1 MSLTMRKETTEV
13 LIVGGGPCGLMLANE
28 LGRRG
33 IETILIDR
41 KTSTAFSPQA
51 NATQARSMEHFR
63 RLGFAHEIRAMGLPD
78 DFPTDIAYF
87 TRLTAH
93 ELGRVSLPSARDA
106 QRLIKTMGGSWS
118 AAELP
123 HRVSQKFVEAV
134 LYKHAKVCASV
145 ELAFSSRVVAI
156 EQTSDG
162 VTADIEPVDGG
173 PQRQIQAQ
181 YLIGADGPRSL
192 VRRHLG
198 IEYSGDGGAER
209 DFMGGRMLALYLRSP
224 AFYQVCP
231 HAKSWMYCT
240 FNAERRALLISVDGK
255 GEFVFHTQVRPDE
268 DPNSVDDAKALDMF
282 RQAVGATI
290 PVEILSR
297 DFWLAGRA
305 LVADSFRSGRIFL
318 GGDAVHLFTP
328 TGGMGYN
335 TAIEDAVNLG
345 WKLASVLK
353 RQAPEALLDSYEP
366 ERRPV
371 ALRNTG
377 FARIFADSIGLYRP
391 SPALEAEGKA
401 GETSRRR
408 AGEYL
413 ANHARAEFNIPGFTF
428 GARYDGS
435 PIIANDPAPSPPDTP
450 TAYVPTGKPGGRAP
464 HIWLPDGRSLFDCF
478 GFEWTLLCLGD
489 HERQAGAFSAAAIE
503 AGLDLKVVTVDDEE
517 ARDLYESDLVLI
529 RPDQVVAWRYIADS
543 VVDPA
548 EVFACAVGGTLNGKS
563 ANGNAAAKK
572 AASLSSAPVCDASET
587 VRLRI

>member
-1 MSLTMRKETTEV
+1 MHRETTQETTQV

-33 IETILIDR
+33 INAILIDQ
-41 KTSTAFSPQA
+41 KVSTAFSPQA
-51 NATQARSMEHFR
+51 NATQARTMEHFR
-63 RLGFAHEIRAMGLPD
+63 RLGFADEIRAMGMPED
-78 DFPTDIAYF
+78 YPTDIAYF
-87 TRLTAH
+87 TRLTTH
-93 ELGRVSLPSARDA
+93 ELGRVSLPSAREA

-123 HRVSQKFVEAV
+123 HRVGQKFVEAV
-134 LYKHAKVCASV
+134 LYRHAKACPSV

-156 EQTSDG
+156 EQTADG

-173 PQRQIQAQ
+173 PKRQIRAQ

-198 IEYSGDGGAER
+198 IEYSGNSDTNR

-224 AFYQVCP
+224 DFYKACP
-231 HAKSWMYCT
+231 HARSWMYCT
-240 FNAERRALLISVDGK
+240 FNAERRALLIAVDGK

-268 DPNSVDDAKALDMF
+268 DPNSVDDTRALDMF
-282 RQAVGATI
+282 RQAVGTTI

-305 LVADSFRSGRIFL
+305 LVADSFRSGRMFL

-345 WKLASVLK
+345 WKLAAVLK
-353 RQAPEALLDSYEP
+353 RQAGEALLDSYEA

-371 ALRNTG
+371 AVRNTG
-377 FARIFADSIGLYRP
+377 FARMFADSIGLYRP
-391 SPALEAEGKA
+391 SPALEAEGRA
-401 GETSRRR
+401 GETSRQR
-408 AGEYL
+408 AGDYL
-413 ANHARAEFNIPGFTF
+413 TNHARAEFNIPGFTL

-435 PIIANDPAPSPPDTP
+435 PIIASDPAPSPPDTP
-450 TAYVPTGKPGGRAP
+450 TAYVPSGKPGGRAP
-464 HIWLPDGRSLFDCF
+464 HVWLPDGRSLFDCF

-489 HERQAGAFSAAAIE
+489 HARQAGEFSVAAAK
-503 AGLDLKVVTVDDEE
+503 AGLDLRVITVDDEE

-529 RPDQVVAWRYIADS
+529 RPDQIVAWRRIADS
-543 VVDPA
+543 AVDPA
-548 EVFACAVGGTLNGKS
+548 HVLAHAAGGT
-563 ANGNAAAKK
+563 ANGNADDRTTNKSTIRKK
-572 AASLSSAPVCDASET
+572 PAPHLMRRV
-587 VRLRI
+587 

>member
-1 MSLTMRKETTEV
+1 MHQETTQV

-28 LGRRG
+28 LGRRD
-33 IETILIDR
+33 INAILIDQ
-41 KTSTAFSPQA
+41 KVSTAFSPQA
-51 NATQARSMEHFR
+51 NATQARTMEYFR
-63 RLGFAHEIRAMGLPD
+63 RLGFADEIRAMGMPED
-78 DFPTDIAYF
+78 YPTDIAYF
-87 TRLTAH
+87 TRLTTH

-123 HRVSQKFVEAV
+123 HRVGQKFVEAV
-134 LYKHAKVCASV
+134 LYRHAKACPSIA
-145 ELAFSSRVVAI
+145 LAFSSRVVAI
-156 EQTSDG
+156 EQTADG
-162 VTADIEPVDGG
+162 VMAEIEGVDGG
-173 PQRQIQAQ
+173 PKRQIRAQ
-181 YLIGADGPRSL
+181 YLIGADGARSL
-192 VRRHLG
+192 VRRHLS
-198 IEYSGDGGAER
+198 IEYSGNSDTNR

-224 AFYQVCP
+224 EFYKVCP
-231 HAKSWMYCT
+231 YARSWMYCT
-240 FNAERRALLISVDGK
+240 FNAERRALLIAVDGK

-268 DPNSVDDAKALDMF
+268 DPNSVDDTKALDMF
-282 RQAVGATI
+282 RQAVGTTI

-305 LVADSFRSGRIFL
+305 LVADSFGFGRMFL

-345 WKLASVLK
+345 WKLAAVLK
-353 RQAPEALLDSYEP
+353 QQAPEALLDSYEA

-377 FARIFADSIGLYRP
+377 FARAFADSIGLYRP
-391 SPALEAEGKA
+391 SPALEAEGRA

-413 ANHARAEFNIPGFTF
+413 TNHATAEFNIPGFTF

-435 PIIANDPAPSPPDTP
+435 PIIASDRAPSPPDTP
-450 TAYVPTGKPGGRAP
+450 TAYVPSGKPGGRAP
-464 HIWLPDGRSLFDCF
+464 HVWLPDGRSLFDCF

-489 HERQAGAFSAAAIE
+489 RARQAGEFSAAAAK
-503 AGLDLKVVTVDDEE
+503 AGLDLKVTTVDDEE

-529 RPDQVVAWRYIADS
+529 RPDQIVAWRHIADS

-548 EVFACAVGGTLNGKS
+548 DVLAHALGGTVNGRTDDKT
-563 ANGNAAAKK
+563 AKEK
-572 AASLSSAPVCDASET
+572 AEALREVRET
-587 VRLRI
+587 VRLRSQ

>member
-1 MSLTMRKETTEV
+1 MGPAMHQQTTQV

-28 LGRRG
+28 LGRRD
-33 IETILIDR
+33 IQAILIDQ
-41 KTSTAFSPQA
+41 KASTAFSPQA

-63 RLGFAHEIRAMGLPD
+63 RLGFADEIRAMGLPD
-78 DFPTDIAYF
+78 DYPTDIAYF

-134 LYKHAKVCASV
+134 LYRHAKACPSV
-145 ELAFSSRVVAI
+145 ELAFSSRVVSI
-156 EQTSDG
+156 EQTADG
-162 VTADIEPVDGG
+162 VTAEIEPIDGG
-173 PQRQIQAQ
+173 APRRIQAQ

-198 IEYSGDGGAER
+198 IEYSGNSGADR
-209 DFMGGRMLALYLRSP
+209 DFMGGRMLALYLRSKT
-224 AFYQVCP
+224 FYQVCP
-231 HAKSWMYCT
+231 HARSWMYCT

-255 GEFVFHTQVRPDE
+255 SEFVFHTQVRPDE

-282 RQAVGATI
+282 RQALGMTI

-305 LVADSFRSGRIFL
+305 LVADRFRSGRMFL

-353 RQAPEALLDSYEP
+353 RQAPEVLLDSYEA

-377 FARIFADSIGLYRP
+377 FARTFADSIGLYRP
-391 SPALEAEGKA
+391 SPALEAEGRA

-435 PIIANDPAPSPPDTP
+435 PIIARDPAPSPPDTP

-464 HIWLPDGRSLFDCF
+464 HVWLPDGRSLFDCF

-489 HERQAGAFSAAAIE
+489 HQRQADGFSAAATA
-503 AGLDLKVVTVDDEE
+503 AGLDLTIVNIDDEE

-529 RPDQVVAWRYIADS
+529 RPDQIVAWRHIANS
-543 VVDPA
+543 IVDPVDVLA
-548 EVFACAVGGTLNGKS
+548 HAVGGALNSGTRSDKTANGKVAPLLQS
-563 ANGNAAAKK
+563 A
-572 AASLSSAPVCDASET
+572 
-587 VRLRI
+587 

>member
-1 MSLTMRKETTEV
+1 MKPNAEEVNRAMRQETTQV

-33 IETILIDR
+33 ISAILIDQ
-41 KTSTAFSPQA
+41 KASTAFNPQA
-51 NATQARSMEHFR
+51 NATQARTMEHFR
-63 RLGFAHEIRAMGLPD
+63 RLGFADEIRTMGMPED
-78 DFPTDIAYF
+78 YPTDIAYF
-87 TRLTAH
+87 TRLTTH

-106 QRLIKTMGGSWS
+106 QKLIKTMGGSWS

-123 HRVSQKFVEAV
+123 HRVGQKFVEAV
-134 LYKHAKVCASV
+134 LYRHARACPSV

-156 EQTSDG
+156 EQTVDR
-162 VTADIEPVDGG
+162 VTAEVEPVDGE
-173 PQRQIQAQ
+173 PKRQIHAQ

-198 IEYSGDGGAER
+198 IEYSGNSDTNR

-224 AFYQVCP
+224 AFYQACP
-231 HAKSWMYCT
+231 YARSWMYCT
-240 FNAERRALLISVDGK
+240 FNAERRALLISVDGR
-255 GEFVFHTQVRPDE
+255 GEFVFHTQLRPDE
-268 DPNSVDDAKALDMF
+268 DSNSVDDTKALDMF
-282 RQAVGATI
+282 RQAVGTTI

-305 LVADSFRSGRIFL
+305 LVADSFRSGRMFL

-345 WKLASVLK
+345 WKLAAVLK
-353 RQAPEALLDSYEP
+353 QQAPKELLDSYEA

-371 ALRNTG
+371 ALRNTR
-377 FARIFADSIGLYRP
+377 FALIFADSIGLYRP
-391 SPALEAEGKA
+391 SPALEAEGRG

-413 ANHARAEFNIPGFTF
+413 TNHARAEFNIPGFTF

-435 PIIANDPAPSPPDTP
+435 PIIASDPAPSPPDSP

-464 HIWLPDGRSLFDCF
+464 HVWLPDGRSLFDCF

-489 HERQAGAFSAAAIE
+489 QARQADAFSAAAIE
-503 AGLDLKVVTVDDEE
+503 AGLDLKVITIDDEE

-529 RPDQVVAWRYIADS
+529 RPDQIVAWRHIADS
-543 VVDPA
+543 VVNPA
-548 EVFACAVGGTLNGKS
+548 NVLAHAVGGTVDG
-563 ANGNAAAKK
+563 GMEAKTREGC
-572 AASLSSAPVCDASET
+572 AP
-587 VRLRI
+587 LRYA

>member
-1 MSLTMRKETTEV
+1 
-13 LIVGGGPCGLMLANE
+13 
-28 LGRRG
+28 
-33 IETILIDR
+33 
-41 KTSTAFSPQA
+41 
-51 NATQARSMEHFR
+51 
-63 RLGFAHEIRAMGLPD
+63 
-78 DFPTDIAYF
+78 
-87 TRLTAH
+87 
-93 ELGRVSLPSARDA
+93 
-106 QRLIKTMGGSWS
+106 MGGSWS

-123 HRVSQKFVEAV
+123 HRVGQKFVEAV
-134 LYKHAKVCASV
+134 LYRHAKDCPSV

-156 EQTSDG
+156 DQTADG
-162 VTADIEPVDGG
+162 VMAEIEPADGS
-173 PQRQIQAQ
+173 PRRQIHAQ
-181 YLIGADGPRSL
+181 YLVGADGPRSL

-198 IEYSGDGGAER
+198 IEYSGHSDVNR

-224 AFYQVCP
+224 VFYQVCP
-231 HAKSWMYCT
+231 HARAWMYCT

-297 DFWLAGRA
+297 DFWIAGRA
-305 LVADSFRSGRIFL
+305 LVADSFRSGRMFL

-345 WKLASVLK
+345 WKLAAVLK
-353 RQAPEALLDSYEP
+353 RQAPEALLDSYEA

-377 FARIFADSIGLYRP
+377 FAQAFADSIGLYRP
-391 SPALEAEGKA
+391 SPALEAEGRA

-435 PIIANDPAPSPPDTP
+435 PVIAVDPAPSPPDTP

-464 HIWLPDGRSLFDCF
+464 HVWLPDGRSLFDCF
-478 GFEWTLLCLGD
+478 GFEWTLLCFGD
-489 HERQAGAFSAAAIE
+489 NVRQAGAFSAAASEI
-503 AGLDLKVVTVDDEE
+503 GLDMKVISIDDEE
-517 ARDLYESDLVLI
+517 ARDLYESDFALI
-529 RPDQVVAWRYIADS
+529 RPDQIVAWRHVAGSLLEPAKVIARCLGVS
-543 VVDPA
+543 
-548 EVFACAVGGTLNGKS
+548 
-563 ANGNAAAKK
+563 
-572 AASLSSAPVCDASET
+572 
-587 VRLRI
+587 R

>member
-1 MSLTMRKETTEV
+1 MRRETTEV

-33 IETILIDR
+33 VRAILIDQ
-41 KTSTAFSPQA
+41 KATTAFSPQA

-63 RLGFAHEIRAMGLPD
+63 RLGFADEIRAMGLPD
-78 DFPTDIAYF
+78 DHPTDISYF
-87 TRLTAH
+87 TRLTAY
-93 ELGRVSLPSARDA
+93 ELGRVSLPSAGEARK
-106 QRLIKTMGGSWS
+106 LIKTMGGSWS

-134 LYKHAKVCASV
+134 LYRHAKACPSI
-145 ELAFSSRVVAI
+145 ELAFSSRAVAVDD
-156 EQTSDG
+156 TGDG
-162 VTADIEPVDGG
+162 VTAKVEPAAGG
-173 PQRQIQAQ
+173 PTRLIEAQ
-181 YLIGADGPRSL
+181 YLIGTDGPRSL

-198 IEYSGDGGAER
+198 IEYTGNGGADR

-231 HAKSWMYCT
+231 HPRSWMYCT

-268 DPNSVDDAKALDMF
+268 DPSSVDDAKALDMF
-282 RQAVGATI
+282 RQAMGATI

-305 LVADSFRSGRIFL
+305 LVADRFRAGRMFL

-345 WKLASVLK
+345 WKLAAVLK
-353 RQAPEALLDSYEP
+353 KQAPEALLDSYEA

-377 FARIFADSIGLYRP
+377 FARTFADSIGLYRP
-391 SPALEAEGKA
+391 SPALETEGRA
-401 GETSRRR
+401 GESSRRR
-408 AGEYL
+408 AGDYL
-413 ANHARAEFNIPGFTF
+413 AAHARAEFNIPGFTL

-435 PIIANDPAPSPPDTP
+435 PVIADDPAPSPPDTP
-450 TAYVPTGKPGGRAP
+450 NAYVPTGKPGGRVP
-464 HIWLPDGRSLFDCF
+464 HVWLPDGRSLFDCF

-489 HERQAGAFSAAAIE
+489 PAPHASAFLAAATA
-503 AGLDLKVVTVDDEE
+503 AGLDLKVITLDDEE
-517 ARDLYESDLVLI
+517 ARDLCESDLVLI
-529 RPDQVVAWRYIADS
+529 RPDQIVAWRHIANSAVDAAS
-543 VVDPA
+543 VLA
-548 EVFACAVGGTLNGKS
+548 RAVGWVKGAL
-563 ANGNAAAKK
+563 
-572 AASLSSAPVCDASET
+572 PVSGCE
-587 VRLRI
+587 

>member
-1 MSLTMRKETTEV
+1 MGPAMHHETTQV
-13 LIVGGGPCGLMLANE
+13 LIVGGGPYGLMLANE

-33 IETILIDR
+33 IAAILVDQ

-63 RLGFAHEIRAMGLPD
+63 RLGFADEIRAMGLPD
-78 DFPTDIAYF
+78 DYPTDIAYF
-87 TRLTAH
+87 TRLTGH

-134 LYKHAKVCASV
+134 LYRHAKACPSV

-156 EQTSDG
+156 EQNADG
-162 VTADIEPVDGG
+162 VVAEIEPIDGG
-173 PQRQIQAQ
+173 VTRRIQAQ

-198 IEYSGDGGAER
+198 IEYSGNSGADR
-209 DFMGGRMLALYLRSP
+209 DFMGGRMLALYLRSET
-224 AFYQVCP
+224 FYRVCP
-231 HAKSWMYCT
+231 HARSWMYCT

-255 GEFVFHTQVRPDE
+255 SEFVFHTQVRPDE

-282 RQAVGATI
+282 RQAVGTTI

-305 LVADSFRSGRIFL
+305 LVADRFRSGRMFL

-345 WKLASVLK
+345 WKLAAVLK
-353 RQAPEALLDSYEP
+353 GQADEALLDSYEA

-377 FARIFADSIGLYRP
+377 FAKTFADSIGLYRP
-391 SPALEAEGKA
+391 SPALEAEGRA

-428 GARYDGS
+428 GARYDRS
-435 PIIANDPAPSPPDTP
+435 PIIAGDPAPSPPDTP

-464 HIWLPDGRSLFDCF
+464 HVWLRDGRSLFDCF

-489 HERQAGAFSAAAIE
+489 HQRQADAFLVAATA
-503 AGLDLKVVTVDDEE
+503 AGMDLKIVNIDDEE

-529 RPDQVVAWRYIADS
+529 RPDQIVAWRHIADS
-543 VVDPA
+543 VVDPVDVLA
-548 EVFACAVGGTLNGKS
+548 HAVGGTPNSRPKS
-563 ANGNAAAKK
+563 DKTASDK
-572 AASLSSAPVCDASET
+572 AAPLLRSA
-587 VRLRI
+587 

>member
-1 MSLTMRKETTEV
+1 MHKETTEV

-33 IETILIDR
+33 IETILIDQ

-63 RLGFAHEIRAMGLPD
+63 RLGFADEIRAMGLPD
-78 DFPTDIAYF
+78 DYPTDIAYF
-87 TRLTAH
+87 TRLTTH
-93 ELGRVSLPSARDA
+93 ELGRVSLPSAREA

-134 LYKHAKVCASV
+134 LYKHAKVCPSV

-162 VTADIEPVDGG
+162 VTADIESVDGG
-173 PQRQIQAQ
+173 PKRLIQAR

-198 IEYSGDGGAER
+198 IEYSGDGAAER
-209 DFMGGRMLALYLRSP
+209 NFMGGRMLALYLRSP

-353 RQAPEALLDSYEP
+353 RQAPEALLDSYEA

-377 FARIFADSIGLYRP
+377 FARTFADSIGLYRP

-435 PIIANDPAPSPPDTP
+435 PIIADDPAPSPPDTP

-489 HERQAGAFSAAAIE
+489 HERQAGAFSAAALE

-529 RPDQVVAWRYIADS
+529 RPDQVVAWRYIADC

-548 EVFACAVGGTLNGKS
+548 EVLACAVGGTLNGKS

-572 AASLSSAPVCDASET
+572 AASLSAAPVCDASKT

>member
-1 MSLTMRKETTEV
+1 VPVKETTQV

-33 IETILIDR
+33 IETILIDQ
-41 KTSTAFSPQA
+41 KASTAFNPQA

-63 RLGFAHEIRAMGLPD
+63 RLGFVDEIRAMGLPD
-78 DFPTDIAYF
+78 DYPTDIAYF

-106 QRLIKTMGGSWS
+106 QKLIKTMGGSWS

-123 HRVSQKFVEAV
+123 HRVAQKFVEAV
-134 LYKHAKVCASV
+134 LYKHAKACLSV
-145 ELAFSSRVVAI
+145 ELAFSSRVVGI

-162 VTADIEPVDGG
+162 VTADIAAVDGG
-173 PQRQIQAQ
+173 PIWQIQAQ

-209 DFMGGRMLALYLRSP
+209 DFMGGRMLALYLKSP
-224 AFYQVCP
+224 TFYEVCP

-255 GEFVFHTQVRPDE
+255 GEFVFHTQLRPDE
-268 DPNSVDDAKALDMF
+268 DPDSMDDAKALDMF
-282 RQAVGATI
+282 RQAAGATI

-305 LVADSFRSGRIFL
+305 LVADSFQSDRIFL

-353 RQAPEALLDSYEP
+353 GQAPEALLDSYEA

-391 SPALEAEGKA
+391 SPALEAEGRA

-435 PIIANDPAPSPPDTP
+435 PIIADDPAPSPPDTP
-450 TAYVPTGKPGGRAP
+450 TVYVPTGKPGGRAP

-489 HERQAGAFSAAAIE
+489 NERQAGKFFAAA
-503 AGLDLKVVTVDDEE
+503 AKARLDLKVVTVDDEE

-529 RPDQVVAWRYIADS
+529 RPDQVVAWRHIADS
-543 VVDPA
+543 VVDPVKVLA
-548 EVFACAVGGTLNGKS
+548 RATGDMSNRKAD
-563 ANGNAAAKK
+563 ANKDRLVRALAQV
-572 AASLSSAPVCDASET
+572 APEQRAQ
-587 VRLRI
+587 RK

>member
-1 MSLTMRKETTEV
+1 MRQETTQV

-33 IETILIDR
+33 IDTILIDQ
-41 KTSTAFSPQA
+41 KTSTAFNPQA

-63 RLGFAHEIRAMGLPD
+63 RLGFADEIRAMGMPD
-78 DFPTDIAYF
+78 DYPTDIAYF

-106 QRLIKTMGGSWS
+106 QKMIKTMGGSWS

-123 HRVSQKFVEAV
+123 HRVGQKFVEAV
-134 LYKHAKVCASV
+134 LCRHARDCPSI

-156 EQTSDG
+156 DQTVDG
-162 VTADIEPVDGG
+162 VTAEIEPVDGG
-173 PQRQIQAQ
+173 PKRRIRAQ
-181 YLIGADGPRSL
+181 YLVGADGPRSL

-198 IEYSGDGGAER
+198 IEYSGDSDVVR

-224 AFYQVCP
+224 AFYQACP
-231 HAKSWMYCT
+231 YARSWMYCT

-255 GEFVFHTQVRPDE
+255 GEFVFHTQIRPDE
-268 DPNSVDDAKALDMF
+268 DPNSVDDARALEMF
-282 RQAVGATI
+282 RQAVGTTI

-305 LVADSFRSGRIFL
+305 LVADRFRSGRMFL

-345 WKLASVLK
+345 WKLAAVLK
-353 RQAPEALLDSYEP
+353 RQANEALLDSYEA

-377 FARIFADSIGLYRP
+377 FARMFADSIGLYRP
-391 SPALEAEGKA
+391 SPALEAEGRA
-401 GETSRRR
+401 GETSRKR

-435 PIIANDPAPSPPDTP
+435 PIIASDPAPSPPDTP
-450 TAYVPTGKPGGRAP
+450 TAYVPSGKPGGRAP
-464 HIWLPDGRSLFDCF
+464 HVWLPDGRSLFDCF

-489 HERQAGAFSAAAIE
+489 HARQAGAFLAAAAA
-503 AGLDLKVVTVDDEE
+503 AGLDLKVITIDDEE

-529 RPDQVVAWRYIADS
+529 RPDQIVAWRYIAGS

-548 EVFACAVGGTLNGKS
+548 NVLACALGGTVNGGT
-563 ANGNAAAKK
+563 ANDGAMNDK
-572 AASLSSAPVCDASET
+572 AAPLREAREM
-587 VRLRI
+587 RLRIQ

>member
-1 MSLTMRKETTEV
+1 MSRETTQV

-28 LGRRG
+28 LGRRS
-33 IETILIDR
+33 IKTILIDQ
-41 KTSTAFSPQA
+41 KASTAFNPQA

-63 RLGFAHEIRAMGLPD
+63 RLGFADEIRAMGMPD
-78 DFPTDIAYF
+78 DYPTDIAYF

-106 QRLIKTMGGSWS
+106 RKLIKTMGGSWS

-123 HRVSQKFVEAV
+123 HRVGQKFVEAV
-134 LYKHAKVCASV
+134 LYKHAKACASV
-145 ELAFSSRVVAI
+145 ELAFSSRVVCI
-156 EQTSDG
+156 EQTEHG

-173 PQRQIQAQ
+173 PKRQIQAQ

-198 IEYSGDGGAER
+198 IEYSGDGGTDR
-209 DFMGGRMLALYLRSP
+209 DFMGGRMLALYLKSP
-224 AFYQVCP
+224 AFYQACP

-240 FNAERRALLISVDGK
+240 FNAERRGLLISVDGQ

-268 DPNSVDDAKALDMF
+268 DPSSVDDAKALDMF
-282 RQAVGATI
+282 RQAVGQTI
-290 PVEILSR
+290 PAEILSR

-305 LVADSFRSGRIFL
+305 LVADSFQSGRMFL

-345 WKLASVLK
+345 WKLAAALK
-353 RQAPEALLDSYEP
+353 RQAPETLLDSYEA

-391 SPALEAEGKA
+391 SPALETEGKA
-401 GETSRRR
+401 GEASRRR

-450 TAYVPTGKPGGRAP
+450 TAYVPSGKPGGRAP
-464 HIWLPDGRSLFDCF
+464 HVWLPGGLSLFDCF

-489 HERQAGAFSAAAIE
+489 NEREAEAFAVTAAE
-503 AGLDLKVVTVDDEE
+503 AGLELKVVRVDDEE
-517 ARDLYESDLVLI
+517 ARDLYESDLALI
-529 RPDQVVAWRYIADS
+529 RPDQVVAWRRITDS

-548 EVFACAVGGTLNGKS
+548 GVLARATARTLNSRATAKEGQL
-563 ANGNAAAKK
+563 NGPAH
-572 AASLSSAPVCDASET
+572 ASE
-587 VRLRI
+587 VAPP